1 MTFRPV
7 PAFVA
12 AALAALALAPSAVAG
27 PAQETDG
34 ECADPPQLGQR
45 GASQG
50 KGEKRGHVKRQEQA
64 LRCLARAGQG
74 TTRADFNG
82 DGIGDLV
89 VGVPEEDLSTGADAG
104 AVNVIYGSANG
115 LTDAGNQL
123 LTQIFTRAGG
133 NPSEPGDRFG
143 SALAGGD
150 FNGDGRADLAVG
162 VPGEDLGTA
171 ADAGMVMVFYGSATG
186 LTHINPSGTVDVWTQ
201 ASVGVPGDAQG
212 ATSSASLLPGATLGA
227 VPRAT
232 GRWAFP
238 AKPTSRAGRSGRA
251 PAQSM

>member
-133 NPSEPGDRFG
+133 NPPSP
-143 SALAGGD
+143 
-150 FNGDGRADLAVG
+150 
-162 VPGEDLGTA
+162 GTA
-171 ADAGMVMVFYGSATG
+171 SARRSPAGTSMATAG
-186 LTHINPSGTVDVWTQ
+186 
-201 ASVGVPGDAQG
+201 
-212 ATSSASLLPGATLGA
+212 
-227 VPRAT
+227 
-232 GRWAFP
+232 
-238 AKPTSRAGRSGRA
+238 PTSRSESRA
-251 PAQSM
+251 RISAPRPTPAW